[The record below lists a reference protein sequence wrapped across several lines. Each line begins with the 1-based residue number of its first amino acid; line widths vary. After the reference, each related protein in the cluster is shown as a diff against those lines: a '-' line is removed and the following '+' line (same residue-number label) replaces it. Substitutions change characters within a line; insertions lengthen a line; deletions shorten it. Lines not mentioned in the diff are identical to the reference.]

1 MIISSLQNRSYP
13 LSYEHLNGWLKY
25 HIQADCFFVWCTY
38 NYKLD
43 NGPLLHINLPLKH
56 HGYFESMSSISGATQ
71 LIEPA
76 RGERPYNDLLL

>member
-1 MIISSLQNRSYP
+1 MAGYYITYRLTVF
-13 LSYEHLNGWLKY
+13 L
-25 HIQADCFFVWCTY
+25 WCIY

-43 NGPLLHINLPLKH
+43 NGPLLHINLPLKY